1 MKKIYSYYYIDLAIK
16 KRLDY
21 DDQVEYKNAK
31 LIKHSKSMWLIY
43 SYMLWILIQLIDIW
57 LNILKQY

>member
-31 LIKHSKSMWLIY
+31 LIKHSKSM
-43 SYMLWILIQLIDIW
+43 
-57 LNILKQY
+57 